1 MAKTHYNTV
10 PLDDDGYDLLLKIC
24 ERYGRKQG
32 AQMKELLKA
41 EWERITRADQQLPP
55 RNAEEPI
62 QTVQTVKS

>member
-1 MAKTHYNTV
+1 MIYKNIPVDEETYK
-10 PLDDDGYDLLLKIC
+10 LLIKIC

-41 EWERITRADQQLPP
+41 EWERIIRADQLPP
-55 RNAEEPI
+55 RNTEEPS

>member
-1 MAKTHYNTV
+1 MAYKNIPVDEETYQ
-10 PLDDDGYDLLLKIC
+10 LLIKMC

-41 EWERITRADQQLPP
+41 EWVRINHADELPP
-55 RNAEEPI
+55 RNTEEPN